1 MAAWP
6 WSCRSFT
13 AVHATSP
20 RSWPIC
26 SGGSAPIGCSSPAI
40 TPSGIR
46 AGSWTSSWPS
56 NSQTIS
62 GRSSASPSPWTS
74 RRRSWARTR
83 PGSMAST
90 SPGRRRSSPTMRLP
104 GGCKAGADRGRRMRQ
119 EEVYGQLAKVSD
131 PELDQPLTELGFIGG
146 VSIDGNAVTVR
157 FRLPTFWCAP
167 NFAFMMAADI
177 RERVSEL
184 PWVERVEVQ
193 LQDHFFGPEINDG
206 VNCGKSFVEAFP
218 QLATDDLRELR
229 ETFRVKAFLARQER
243 LLRSLLQMGWPE
255 EAILRVRVGDLLALP
270 RSGAGPAPAERYL
283 AILEERGL

>member
-1 MAAWP
+1 
-6 WSCRSFT
+6 
-13 AVHATSP
+13 
-20 RSWPIC
+20 
-26 SGGSAPIGCSSPAI
+26 
-40 TPSGIR
+40 
-46 AGSWTSSWPS
+46 
-56 NSQTIS
+56 
-62 GRSSASPSPWTS
+62 
-74 RRRSWARTR
+74 
-83 PGSMAST
+83 
-90 SPGRRRSSPTMRLP
+90 MRLRRW
-104 GGCKAGADRGRRMRQ
+104 CKAGVDPGRPMRQ

-193 LQDHFFGPEINDG
+193 LQDHFFGPEINGG

-255 EAILRVRVGDLLALP
+255 EAILRVRVGDLLGLP
-270 RSGAGPAPAERYL
+270 RSGAGPAPTERYL
-283 AILEERGL
+283 AILEERGLAGDATAPAFVHPDGRPVEPVEFRATLAHAQRTRLSVEFNAAFCRGLLKTRYGEAEQEMVGSPERGCPGRPVRRVVE